1 MLDAAYEIEW
11 KEKQKWCGTWEEDN
25 KIYKDIQ
32 KSIKVG
38 TLNYFNFS
46 KDNHI
51 VSFFL
56 QQQKRNGIFSDKYDK
71 SRFAKSA
78 IIIKKKHFLEINMWY
93 DRVAALKET
102 WGCE

>member
-1 MLDAAYEIEW
+1 M
-11 KEKQKWCGTWEEDN
+11 
-25 KIYKDIQ
+25 
-32 KSIKVG
+32 G

-51 VSFFL
+51 VSFFYSSKKEMEYFLTNMIKVDL
-56 QQQKRNGIFSDKYDK
+56 QKVPSSLKET
-71 SRFAKSA
+71 
-78 IIIKKKHFLEINMWY
+78 FLEINMWY